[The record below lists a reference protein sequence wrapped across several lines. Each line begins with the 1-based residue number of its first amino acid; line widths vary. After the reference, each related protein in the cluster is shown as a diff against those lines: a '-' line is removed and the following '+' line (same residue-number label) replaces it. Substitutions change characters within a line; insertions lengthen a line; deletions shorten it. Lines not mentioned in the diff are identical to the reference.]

1 MSKQQQWER
10 KLLDLSLR
18 NNLLNLR
25 VSKNLLPLLLAE
37 PEAVEDLLAGG
48 KSFTISSGYNILP
61 KKYPDELNFSNL
73 HELSDVQ
80 QILWSDKTI
89 YSPLLEHHL
98 NEAIV
103 TLYRT
108 SRTSIE
114 ENGANTLYLAVGL
127 MQWIEPKS
135 QDKMRYA
142 PLVLVPVELVR
153 KSSALGYIL
162 RQRDEEVMLN
172 TTLLEMLK
180 QDFDIRIKELD
191 PMPMDENGV
200 DLPKIF
206 SIFEQAIVKQT
217 DWAILKSSWLGIFS
231 FSQFVMWN
239 DLHTRADDLAQN
251 KLVKSL
257 MDGKLAWQAEAM
269 QLDEKISAA
278 NSLVPIPTD
287 ASQLYAIESASAD
300 KSFVLH
306 GPPGTGK
313 SQTITGI
320 IANALAQG
328 KTILFVAEKMAALS
342 VVQKRMERLGLGA
355 FCMEL
360 HSNKAKKKDV
370 MSQLMVAAEATSKH
384 NPAEYTKMAN
394 QISAMRKDLDLYADA
409 LHRKRASEFSF
420 YEMVSAY
427 EDDKNAKDVEISGDY
442 TQKINRNLYDSHR
455 LLIQELAAMSQS
467 LGDVVSNPLR
477 WIGLTQYDN
486 SLKQSIL
493 PKAAEYEKSTAELL
507 QIAAPI
513 ARSIYG
519 KPVQSFAQ
527 LEEMNRILQYF
538 ILWNKLPDEWTML
551 GEQGLQEI
559 YEFATESKLAE
570 EKSNQLLVDWRE
582 EFFNQDAHQLS
593 AKWAEISS
601 KGFIGKFFGLLKLK
615 SAVSSF
621 ARGKVDKHRLGET
634 FDDLLAYQE
643 AMQKINQAQ
652 KISNLLGNLHPQNDW
667 ATIAQFA
674 EEAKQ
679 SLALF
684 DKIER
689 PHEARKNI
697 GQNAADFSPSY
708 EKFLRNKNALA
719 EIKPLEHSC
728 DDYLSAQVEFAQ
740 ALQNKTDYI
749 REWTQFNAKRFE
761 LQSLG
766 LGAIADA
773 PYQFRPEEFESAY
786 RKDLFKQLIMLTL
799 QDPILRDFS
808 GASFNEKIMQF
819 KKLGEDLQDM
829 TKKEIF
835 YRLASRVPNFTKEA
849 SQSSELGILQKAIRS
864 NARGLSIRKLFTQ
877 IPTIL
882 PRLSPCMLM
891 SPISCAQYLD
901 VNHRFD
907 LVIFDEASQL
917 TTAKAVGVL
926 ARGNE
931 AVIVGDPNQMPPT
944 AFFTNNAL
952 DEENLAEE
960 DLESIL
966 DDCLAL
972 SMPQTHLL
980 WHYRSR
986 HESLIA
992 FSNEAFYE
1000 SKLYTFPSAND
1011 QEKKV
1016 RLVASNGIFERGASR
1031 TNPIEAKMVV
1041 DEIIRRFQDPEKK
1054 NQSIGVVTFNIAQQS
1069 LIEDLLEEAYAQNAE
1084 LDLWANEA
1092 EEALFVKNLENV
1104 QGDERDVILFSI
1116 GFGPDSEGKIYMNFG
1131 PLNQDGGWRR
1141 LNVAVTRSRHE
1152 MLVFSSLA
1160 PEDIDL
1166 SRTQARGVAALREF
1180 LAYARDGKLST
1191 AQQKQK
1197 DADGIQKSIQEYL
1210 ASKGYTVHH
1219 RVGHSKFKIDL
1230 AVLDPKNPSR
1240 YLLGI
1245 MLDGDNY
1252 RDAKTTSDRE
1262 LSSLSVLRGLGW
1274 QMHRL
1279 WTIDY
1284 YENPQKELD
1293 KICLML
1299 QKIERGMPIESESEQ
1314 NSFKSKNIVTELKHQ
1329 SSDLENETKISTDKA
1344 VFESKENDLKNNFET
1359 SADLETTAET
1369 QSETAIENP
1378 INPSADSKPT
1388 ADSTSDLEN
1397 QKEAAEENTVKNIAV
1412 ENENPLY
1419 ESNAFPQG
1427 KILEVPYE
1435 LAPLKERTQTAAT
1448 FTAQKNMPILSEYIA
1463 TIIQYEAPI
1472 SEEALHKKILKAFG
1486 ITRANIN
1493 VQSSI
1498 IHQINLLNPKFT
1510 LVEGSRYFWNSNQ
1523 DETSYNLVRQSD
1535 KESKRD
1541 IEHIHPKELKNAIKL
1556 VLQEQIAIPQ
1566 DALVK
1571 EASKKLGY
1579 ARISQSVNQR
1589 LSDIVKE
1596 LIRNGEI
1603 DNGNEMLK
1611 LK

>member
-1 MSKQQQWER
+1 MSKQLQWER

-37 PEAVEDLLAGG
+37 PAGVEDLLASG
-48 KSFTISSGYNILP
+48 KSFTVSSGYNILP
-61 KKYPDELNFSNL
+61 KKYPEEINFSNL
-73 HELSDVQ
+73 HRLDEVK

-98 NEAIV
+98 KEAIV

-108 SRTSIE
+108 SRSSIE
-114 ENGANTLYLAVGL
+114 ETGANTLYLAIGL

-135 QDKMRYA
+135 KDKLRYA

-180 QDFDIRIKELD
+180 QDFDIRIEGLD
-191 PMPMDENGV
+191 PIPMDDNGI
-200 DLPKIF
+200 DLLKIF
-206 SIFEQAIVKQT
+206 SIFEQAIVKQS
-217 DWAILKSSWLGIFS
+217 DWTILKSSYLGIFS

-239 DLHTRADDLAQN
+239 DLHTRADILAQN

-269 QLDEKISAA
+269 QMDEKISDAR
-278 NSLVPIPTD
+278 SLVPIPTD

-342 VVQKRMERLGLGA
+342 VVQKRMARLGLAA
-355 FCMEL
+355 FCLEL
-360 HSNKAKKKDV
+360 HSNKAKKSDV
-370 MSQLMVAAEATSKH
+370 MSQLMIAAEAVSKH
-384 NPAEYTKMAN
+384 NPEQYAKMAE
-394 QISAMRKDLDLYADA
+394 QVHQLRKDLDEYADA
-409 LHRKRASEFSF
+409 LHKKRASDFSF
-420 YEMVSAY
+420 YEMLNAY
-427 EDDKNAKDVEISGDY
+427 EDDKNAKDVEISLEY
-442 TQKINRNLYDSHR
+442 AQKINRDLYEQHC
-455 LLIQELAAMSQS
+455 LLIQELAANSKS
-467 LGDVVSNPLR
+467 LGDVASNPLR
-477 WIGLTQYDN
+477 WIGLAQYDN
-486 SLKQSIL
+486 SLKQRIL
-493 PKAAEYEKSTAELL
+493 PKAAEYEKSVSELL
-507 QIAAPI
+507 QIATPI
-513 ARSIYG
+513 ARNIYQ
-519 KPVQSFAQ
+519 KPVQSLAQ
-527 LEEMNRILQYF
+527 LEEMNQILQYF

-551 GEQGLQEI
+551 SAQKLQEI
-559 YEFATESKLAE
+559 YEFATESELAE
-570 EKSNQLLVDWRE
+570 EKSQQLLVDWHE
-582 EFFNQDAHQLS
+582 EFLNQDARELS
-593 AKWAEISS
+593 AQWEEYTA
-601 KGFIGKFFGLLKLK
+601 KGFFGKFFGQLKTK
-615 SAVSSF
+615 STLSSF
-621 ARGKVDKHRLGET
+621 ARGKIDTNRLGEV
-634 FDDLLAYQE
+634 FADLLAYQE
-643 AMQKINQAQ
+643 ATQKVAQAQ
-652 KISNLLGNLHPQNDW
+652 SVKSLLGNLRLQNDW
-667 ATIAQFA
+667 ASITQFA

-679 SLALF
+679 SLAIL

-697 GQNAADFSPSY
+697 ALLTADFSSSY
-708 EKFLRNKNALA
+708 RKFLQSKDALT
-719 EIKPLEHSC
+719 EIEPLEHLC
-728 DDYLSAQVEFAQ
+728 DDYLSEQLEFAR
-740 ALQNKTDYI
+740 ALQSKADYI
-749 REWTQFNAKRFE
+749 REWTQFNAKRIE
-761 LQSLG
+761 LQNLG
-766 LGAIADA
+766 LDSLAQA
-773 PYQFRPEEFESAY
+773 PYQLKPEEFESAY
-786 RKDLFKQLIMLTL
+786 RKNLFTQLIILTL
-799 QDPILRDFS
+799 QDPILHNFS
-808 GASFNEKIMQF
+808 GATFNEKITRF
-819 KKLGEDLQDM
+819 KKLGDELQDL

-864 NARGLSIRKLFTQ
+864 KARGLSIRKLFTQ
-877 IPTIL
+877 IPSIL

-901 VNHRFD
+901 VQHHFD

-926 ARGNE
+926 ARGKE
-931 AVIVGDPNQMPPT
+931 AIIVGDPNQMPPT
-944 AFFTNNAL
+944 SFFSNNAL
-952 DEENLAEE
+952 DEENLEEE

-1016 RLVASNGIFERGASR
+1016 RLIASNGIFERGASR
-1031 TNPIEAKMVV
+1031 TNPIEAKMLV
-1041 DEIIRRFQDPEKK
+1041 DEIIRRFQDPEQK
-1054 NQSIGVVTFNIAQQS
+1054 NQSIGVVTFNISQQK
-1069 LIEDLLEEAYAQNAE
+1069 LIEDLLEEAYAQDAE

-1092 EEALFVKNLENV
+1092 EESLFVKNLENV

-1116 GFGPDSEGKIYMNFG
+1116 GFGPDNEGKVYMNFG

-1141 LNVAVTRSRHE
+1141 LNVAVTRSRQE

-1180 LAYARDGKLST
+1180 LAYARDGKLNT
-1191 AQQKQK
+1191 TTQQQK
-1197 DADGIQKSIQEYL
+1197 DAFGIQKSIQTKL
-1210 ASKGYTVHH
+1210 SDKGYTVHH

-1230 AVLDPKNPSR
+1230 AVVDPKNPSR

-1252 RDAKTTSDRE
+1252 RDAKTTGDRE
-1262 LSSLSVLRGLGW
+1262 LSAFSVLQGLGW
-1274 QMHRL
+1274 NIHRI
-1279 WTIDY
+1279 WSIDY
-1284 YENPQKELD
+1284 YENQQKELD
-1293 KICLML
+1293 KILLLL
-1299 QKIERGMPIESESEQ
+1299 QKIESGIPIESELQQ
-1314 NSFKSKNIVTELKHQ
+1314 NSSHQKNIPATPRNESIHSSQKLELATE
-1329 SSDLENETKISTDKA
+1329 ET

-1359 SADLETTAET
+1359 DIKLENTAET
-1369 QSETAIENP
+1369 QNETAIENP
-1378 INPSADSKPT
+1378 INPSADSEPT

-1397 QKEAAEENTVKNIAV
+1397 QNEVAEESAV
-1412 ENENPLY
+1412 ENIATENENQLY
-1419 ESNAFPQG
+1419 APNTFPQE

-1472 SEEALHKKILKAFG
+1472 SEAMLHKKILKAFG

-1493 VQSSI
+1493 VQSAI
-1498 IHQINLLNPKFT
+1498 IQQINLLNPKFT
-1510 LVEGSRYFWNSNQ
+1510 LVQGNRYFWKSNQ
-1523 DETSYNLVRQSD
+1523 DESNYNLVRQNG
-1535 KESKRD
+1535 KENKRD
-1541 IEHIHPKELKNAIKL
+1541 IEQIHPQELKNAIKL
-1556 VLQEQIAIPQ
+1556 VLQEQISIPR
-1566 DALVK
+1566 DALIK
-1571 EASKKLGY
+1571 ETGKKLGY
-1579 ARISQSVNQR
+1579 TRSTPSIQQK
-1589 LSDIVKE
+1589 LSEILDE
-1596 LIRNGEI
+1596 LIQNGKI
-1603 DNGNEMLK
+1603 DNSNTMLK
-1611 LK
+1611 LQ